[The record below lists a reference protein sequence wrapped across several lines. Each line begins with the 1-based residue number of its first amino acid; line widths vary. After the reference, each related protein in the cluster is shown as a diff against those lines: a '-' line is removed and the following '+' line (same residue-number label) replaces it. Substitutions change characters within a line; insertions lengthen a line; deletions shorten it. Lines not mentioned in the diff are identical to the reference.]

1 MFYVFD
7 LDGTLA
13 LVEHRKHFVRNGGR
27 QWRAFFKACVDDG
40 PNTPVIN
47 SLLALQA
54 AGHRIEIWSGR
65 SDAVKAE
72 TIAWLQQHGIDPALL
87 IHMRPTG
94 NNVPDD
100 ELKQSWLRACVTWPD
115 AVYDDRDKVVAMWR
129 REGVACFQVAPGDF

>member
-13 LVEHRKHFVRNGGR
+13 LVEHRKHFVSNGSR
-27 QWRAFFKACVDDG
+27 QWRNFFEACVDDG
-40 PNTPVIN
+40 PNTPVIK

-72 TIAWLQQHGIDPALL
+72 AIVWLQQYGIDPALL
-87 IHMRPTG
+87 THMRPAR
-94 NNVPDD
+94 NNIPDD
-100 ELKQSWLRACVTWPD
+100 ELKQSWLHACGTWPD

-129 REGVACFQVAPGDF
+129 REGVPCFQVAPGDF